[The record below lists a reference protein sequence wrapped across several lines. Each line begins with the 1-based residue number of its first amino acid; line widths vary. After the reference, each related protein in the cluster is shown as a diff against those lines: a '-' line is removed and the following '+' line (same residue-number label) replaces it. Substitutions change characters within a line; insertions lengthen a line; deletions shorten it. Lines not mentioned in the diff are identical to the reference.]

1 MNTVCHRRRSR
12 TATVPI
18 IAVLGALVG
27 TNAHA
32 GNDCSE
38 ATLQGSYGFHA
49 IGSSPAGEHFAV
61 VGLTTFD
68 GLGGWQSDNTSSV
81 DGVISRSSA
90 EGKYYVSSDCTG
102 YLVNPSELLI
112 QEIVIVDGGNE
123 MRSLARMKDAPP
135 NAHWTGLYKKQN
147 VKDCSAAT
155 VEGSWGYSFQGS
167 ILRDESFQPYTL
179 VGRFTSDGAG
189 TVVATE
195 RRVTGDDFTTPSFS
209 VSYTVSSD
217 CTGETGAIYFVF
229 VADGSEAFVINKSG
243 PRTDTGFFKKQ

>member
-1 MNTVCHRRRSR
+1 MNSR

-18 IAVLGALVG
+18 IAVLGALVV

-32 GNDCSE
+32 GGECSE

-49 IGSSPAGEHFAV
+49 IGSSPAAEHFAV

-68 GLGGWQSDNTSSV
+68 GLGAWQSDNTSSV
-81 DGVISRSSA
+81 DGVSSRSTA
-90 EGKYYVSSDCTG
+90 KGTYYVSSDCTG
-102 YLVNPSELLI
+102 YMVNASELLI

-179 VGRFTSDGAG
+179 AGRFTSDGAG
-189 TVVATE
+189 TIVATE
-195 RRVTGDDFTTPSFS
+195 RRVTGDDFIITSFS
-209 VSYTVSSD
+209 VPYTVSSD